1 MFLENSLKE
10 KLKSN
15 YLSNEPDISEHIKF
29 EYKIQKKDPRILLSI
44 EDNTLNLNNEY
55 ELT

>member
-15 YLSNEPDISEHIKF
+15 YLSNETDISIKF
-29 EYKIQKKDPRILLSI
+29 EYKIPKKSLVFFYILEIIL
-44 EDNTLNLNNEY
+44 
-55 ELT
+55 

>member
-15 YLSNEPDISEHIKF
+15 YLLNVPNISIKF
-29 EYKIQKKDPRILLSI
+29 EYKIP
-44 EDNTLNLNNEY
+44 
-55 ELT
+55 